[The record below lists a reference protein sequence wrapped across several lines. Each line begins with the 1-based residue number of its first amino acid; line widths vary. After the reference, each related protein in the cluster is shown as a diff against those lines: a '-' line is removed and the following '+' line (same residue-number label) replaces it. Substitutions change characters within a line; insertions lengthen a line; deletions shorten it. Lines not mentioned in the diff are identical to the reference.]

1 MLYPKLNK
9 IKTARQWTEQFLGLD
24 RRPRTYDGAFDAMG
38 NMTGEPWPLLSSRK
52 KRGLVAELDSPQAMA
67 ALGKLAWIDGSTLYF
82 NGQATAINDLS
93 LDADMLPK
101 RITAMG
107 AYLLI
112 MPDKRYYNTVDPEDR
127 GGIERLWASRGSV
140 TFTLCD
146 MDGID
151 YPLSETFLGD
161 RDPLSLANETP
172 GEGDYWL
179 NTGEYPHALYRL
191 YDGKWVSVSSTYVKI
206 SGAGIG
212 EGLNVQDGV
221 RISGIEYSGN
231 DAAFGEQLEFLNQT
245 HIIQAVADDFIVI
258 TGVIDYRYTQTNG
271 KVRADRRMPQMDYLI
286 ECNNRLWGCR
296 FGEQDGETVNR
307 IYACALGDFKNW
319 EKYMGTSMDSYYV
332 NVGSDGPFTGAAV
345 HRGYPH
351 FFKTDCVHKIYGDK
365 PSNFQTQ
372 LTECVGVKQGCS
384 GSLAAYNGGLY
395 YVSVNGV
402 EYFESLTE
410 NRSKA
415 LGLEGVEAAAAGQAG
430 GRYYLSVK
438 CRDGQ
443 WDLYVLD
450 LERGV
455 WHRQDDS
462 HAFSFTELNGE
473 MYMLLANGLLYALN
487 GTEGEEEPE
496 DVTWYAE
503 TAVMG
508 YEYPDHKYLSRFL
521 LRMRLGAKAECRVYV
536 QYDSDGLWLFKG
548 TIRGE
553 DRVKTYL
560 LPVIPRRCE
569 HLKVRFEGHGF
580 MQLYGMARELAI
592 GRE

>member
-112 MPDKRYYNTVDPEDR
+112 MPDKRYYNTVDTEDR

-151 YPLSETFLGD
+151 YPLGETFLGD

-319 EKYMGTSMDSYYV
+319 EKYM
-332 NVGSDGPFTGAAV
+332 
-345 HRGYPH
+345 
-351 FFKTDCVHKIYGDK
+351 
-365 PSNFQTQ
+365 
-372 LTECVGVKQGCS
+372 VK
-384 GSLAAYNGGLY
+384 
-395 YVSVNGV
+395 
-402 EYFESLTE
+402 
-410 NRSKA
+410 
-415 LGLEGVEAAAAGQAG
+415 
-430 GRYYLSVK
+430 
-438 CRDGQ
+438 
-443 WDLYVLD
+443 
-450 LERGV
+450 
-455 WHRQDDS
+455 
-462 HAFSFTELNGE
+462 
-473 MYMLLANGLLYALN
+473 
-487 GTEGEEEPE
+487 
-496 DVTWYAE
+496 
-503 TAVMG
+503 
-508 YEYPDHKYLSRFL
+508 
-521 LRMRLGAKAECRVYV
+521 
-536 QYDSDGLWLFKG
+536 
-548 TIRGE
+548 
-553 DRVKTYL
+553 
-560 LPVIPRRCE
+560 
-569 HLKVRFEGHGF
+569 
-580 MQLYGMARELAI
+580 
-592 GRE
+592 

>member
-1 MLYPKLNK
+1 MLYPRLNG
-9 IKTARQWTEQFLGLD
+9 IRKTRQWTEQFLGLD

-38 NMTGEPWPLLSSRK
+38 NMTGDPWPLLSSRK
-52 KRGLVAELDSPQAMA
+52 RRGLVAELDSPQAMA
-67 ALGKLAWIDGSTLYF
+67 VLGKLAWIDGDTLYF
-82 NGQATAINDLS
+82 DGQATAINDLS

-101 RITAMG
+101 RIIAMG

-127 GGIERLWASRGSV
+127 GSIERLWASAGDV
-140 TFTLCD
+140 TFTLTD
-146 MDGID
+146 MDGVD
-151 YPLSETFLGD
+151 YPQGSMHTGNAAPE
-161 RDPLSLANETP
+161 ANAAS
-172 GEGDYWL
+172 EGDYWL
-179 NTGEYPHALYRL
+179 NTAEKPHTLYRM
-191 YDGKWVSVSSTYVKI
+191 YDGEWVSVSSVYVRI
-206 SGAGIG
+206 SCPGIG
-212 EGLNVQDGV
+212 LGLNVQDSV

-231 DAAFGEQLEFLNQT
+231 DADLGEQLEFLNAT
-245 HIIQAVADDFIVI
+245 HVIQAVQDDFIVI
-258 TGVIDYRYTQTNG
+258 TGVIDCQYTQTTG
-271 KVRADRRMPQMDYLI
+271 QVRADRRMPKMDYLI

-296 FGEQDGETVNR
+296 YGEQDGETVNR
-307 IYACALGDFKNW
+307 IYASALGDFKNW

-332 NVGSDGPFTGAAV
+332 NVGTDGPFTGAAV

-351 FFKTDCVHKIYGDK
+351 FFKSDCVHKIYGDK

-372 LTECVGVKQGCS
+372 LTECDGVKAGCAD
-384 GSLAAYNGGLY
+384 SLVDYNGALY

-402 EYFESLTE
+402 ECFESLPE

-415 LGLEGVEAAAAGQAG
+415 LGAVSFTEAAAGQAG
-430 GRYYLSVK
+430 GKYYLSAK
-438 CRDGQ
+438 GRDGQ

-450 LERGV
+450 TNRGV

-462 HAFSFTELNGE
+462 HVLSFAELNGE
-473 MYMLLANGLLYALN
+473 MYALMSNGLLYALN
-487 GTEGEEEPE
+487 GSAGEKETEE
-496 DVTWYAE
+496 VTWYAE
-503 TAVMG
+503 TAAMG

-521 LRMRLGAKAECRVYV
+521 LRMKLGVKAECRVYM
-536 QYDSDGLWLFKG
+536 QYDSDGLWRHKG
-548 TIRGE
+548 TIRGT

-569 HLKVRFEGHGF
+569 HVKVRFEGHGD